1 MASRM
6 QCIQASLHSSYFC
19 WASVLLGEKIP
30 TTLDTFEL
38 EIYLHQEETRKLNDC
53 LDCLDTLVVQEV
65 SVRSSTDEN
74 LVDLSLFLNE
84 DKSFNSVVPAGQD
97 KSTIAT
103 TEEPENDLPELSP
116 EQLPVDPVALA
127 LNHLP
132 APNEEQTPIISAH
145 FPPPPPPDGDT
156 TVSNLPR
163 QVIEAYLV
171 PVENES
177 FPQISID
184 DIRQFVFEPTRIRNE
199 HMAVGIDIPKEL
211 GDFFEAL
218 AGAMTWVSFAIEHW
232 LVLESDSLISKGRVL
247 LSKRLIRRNLAMSDV
262 FRGSQHTIP
271 APLRGV

>member
-1 MASRM
+1 MAATMPNLCGSEHLTSTA
-6 QCIQASLHSSYFC
+6 IV
-19 WASVLLGEKIP
+19 SV
-30 TTLDTFEL
+30 T
-38 EIYLHQEETRKLNDC
+38 ETS
-53 LDCLDTLVVQEV
+53 DCLDTLVVQEV

-74 LVDLSLFLNE
+74 LVDSSLFLDE

-103 TEEPENDLPELSP
+103 TEDPANDLPELSP

-132 APNEEQTPIISAH
+132 VPNKEQTPIISAH
-145 FPPPPPPDGDT
+145 FPPSPPPDRDT

-184 DIRQFVFEPTRIRNE
+184 DIRVEIF
-199 HMAVGIDIPKEL
+199 MKKDI
-211 GDFFEAL
+211 
-218 AGAMTWVSFAIEHW
+218 
-232 LVLESDSLISKGRVL
+232 
-247 LSKRLIRRNLAMSDV
+247 
-262 FRGSQHTIP
+262 
-271 APLRGV
+271 